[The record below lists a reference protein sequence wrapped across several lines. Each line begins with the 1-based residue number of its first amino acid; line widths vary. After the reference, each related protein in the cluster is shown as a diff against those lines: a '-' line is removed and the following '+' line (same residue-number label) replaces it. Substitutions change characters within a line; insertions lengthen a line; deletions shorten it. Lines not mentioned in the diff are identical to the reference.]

1 MANNRDGGGSSPH
14 AVVQTLSAEEAVTA
28 ALREAILSGRL
39 QPGERLAQAELAE
52 QLGVSRIPL
61 RDALRRLEEDSLVKI
76 DGRRG
81 AWVTSLN
88 PTDVGEIYEM
98 RIMLESRCVYYAV
111 RNLDDESAAHL
122 LMLSTQMDE
131 VGHDAAAGMTARR
144 TFYGDLYGFSDRPRM
159 RRLIMQLRDNVGR
172 YHLIKNI
179 DHAQEAHAELRRCIS
194 DRDAEGAVSI
204 VTEHLKEARDDLLA
218 TMANEVAEEVAD
230 A

>member
-1 MANNRDGGGSSPH
+1 MANNQAGGGPSPYT
-14 AVVQTLSAEEAVTA
+14 VVQTLSAEEAVTA

-39 QPGERLAQAELAE
+39 QPGQRLAQTEIAE

-88 PTDVGEIYEM
+88 PADVAEIYEM
-98 RIMLESRCVYYAV
+98 RIMLESRCVYYSV
-111 RNLDDESAAHL
+111 QNLDEESAAHL

-131 VGHDAAAGMTARR
+131 VGHDVAAGMTARR
-144 TFYGDLYGFSDRPRM
+144 TFYRELYGFSDRPRM

-179 DHAQEAHAELRRCIS
+179 DHAQEAHEELRRCIR

-204 VTEHLKEARDDLLA
+204 VKEHLKEARDDLLA
-218 TMANEVAEEVAD
+218 TMANEVAKEAAD